1 MKSGAM
7 LMIVDDTE
15 IMELGLI
22 WKTTINQ
29 KKTKHG
35 PYMTSK
41 TPKSTYFYNNFNVSY
56 HINC

>member
-41 TPKSTYFYNNFNVSY
+41 TPKSTYFYNNFNVS
-56 HINC
+56 I